1 MKVKMHKIINATL
14 SPPSLEN
21 HHGGELMETL
31 TLNYNC
37 TSRRHCNNGV
47 VNLVLMKA
55 VLKAIAFIVPPVLFA
70 EQN

>member
-1 MKVKMHKIINATL
+1 MNKIINATL
-14 SPPSLEN
+14 SHPPCEN

-37 TSRRHCNNGV
+37 TSRRHSNNGV
-47 VNLVLMKA
+47 VNLVLIKA
-55 VLKAIAFIVPPVLFA
+55 VLKATAFIVPPVLFA

>member
-1 MKVKMHKIINATL
+1 MNKIINAIL
-14 SPPSLEN
+14 SSHPRKN
-21 HHGGELMETL
+21 HRGGELMETL

-47 VNLVLMKA
+47 VNLVLIKA
-55 VLKAIAFIVPPVLFA
+55 VLKATAFIVPPLLFA

>member
-1 MKVKMHKIINATL
+1 MNKIINAIL
-14 SPPSLEN
+14 SSHPREN
-21 HHGGELMETL
+21 HRGGELMETL

-47 VNLVLMKA
+47 VNLVLIKA
-55 VLKAIAFIVPPVLFA
+55 VLKATAFIVPPLLFA